1 MTRKRQASRRT
12 SKTMSD
18 QTQTYT
24 ISEHFIASRVRLLCV
39 VCLAALLMPL
49 FVNPWNIGFE
59 QLGSIVLKRVLILV
73 PIALTLILMVRY
85 MFRNFRRIKLHVG
98 PDGLVREAGARQQEV
113 RWDSIKKVVVRSLPS
128 GAPRYVHIFPA
139 SGRPISILP
148 LEQMAG
154 FVEQVEESVPTS
166 TQFVVKRQKLDWEN
180 PLLAVGLMSLA
191 VLVWLAYRSLGG
203 PGIHQ
208 NLPQIYMCAFG
219 IWFIAYGPISRTT
232 QNHRKLEVVL
242 GTFVVISNLWIL
254 VEAIL

>member
-1 MTRKRQASRRT
+1 
-12 SKTMSD
+12 MSN

-24 ISEHFIASRVRLLCV
+24 IAERFIASRKELLCV
-39 VCLAALLMPL
+39 VFLATPLMFL
-49 FVNPWNIGFE
+49 IVNFQNIDFE
-59 QLGSIVLKRVLILV
+59 QLGPFFLDRVFIYI
-73 PIALTLILMVRY
+73 PIALTLILVVRY

-98 PDGLVREAGARQQEV
+98 PDGLVREAGARQQEA
-113 RWDSIKKVVVRSLPS
+113 RWDSIKKVVVCSLPS
-128 GAPRYVHIFPA
+128 GAPRYVHIFSA

-166 TQFVVKRQKLDWEN
+166 TPFVVKRQKLDWEN
-180 PLLAVGLMSLA
+180 PLLLVGLMSLA

-208 NLPQIYMCAFG
+208 NLPQVYMCAFG

-242 GTFVVISNLWIL
+242 GALVVISNLWIL

>member
-1 MTRKRQASRRT
+1 MPL
-12 SKTMSD
+12 
-18 QTQTYT
+18 
-24 ISEHFIASRVRLLCV
+24 V
-39 VCLAALLMPL
+39 PL
-49 FVNPWNIGFE
+49 FVNFWNIGFE
-59 QLGSIVLKRVLILV
+59 QLGSTSLKRVVIFGPLALIV
-73 PIALTLILMVRY
+73 FLMVRHII
-85 MFRNFRRIKLHVG
+85 RNFSRIKLHVG

-139 SGRPISILP
+139 SGRPISIAP

-180 PLLAVGLMSLA
+180 PLLVVGLMSLA

-219 IWFIAYGPISRTT
+219 IWFIAYGPFSRTMPN
-232 QNHRKLEVVL
+232 QRKLEVVL
-242 GTFVVISNLWIL
+242 GTLMVIGNLWIL